1 MMTLIKITMRVC
13 FTTISIT
20 NKNNNAKMRSKEG
33 NLNKINKRSK
43 ILIKCKQE
51 ATLIKVK

>member
-1 MMTLIKITMRVC
+1 MMTLIKITMKVC
-13 FTTISIT
+13 FSTILIT